1 MSANV
6 ETMSDKDTLIPR
18 HEHQGHDHI
27 HQGRDHVRL
36 TTQRCAPW
44 TKPCAPR
51 SQPRDHGRNHE
62 RPRICLGAPL
72 VHAHLMIAGLIRRPL
87 LFSRRRFSCS
97 ASVGADS
104 STYSVT
110 ASNDACFFLDS
121 NMPTYISTIV
131 ADLLIHRR
139 LRKRT
144 IPRLQTFF
152 PPSPLLPRT
161 PTTTRSAMRG
171 YLLRAL
177 SKPTNVHQCSK

>member
-1 MSANV
+1 MSV
-6 ETMSDKDTLIPR
+6 D
-18 HEHQGHDHI
+18 G
-27 HQGRDHVRL
+27 VR
-36 TTQRCAPW
+36 R
-44 TKPCAPR
+44 
-51 SQPRDHGRNHE
+51 
-62 RPRICLGAPL
+62 
-72 VHAHLMIAGLIRRPL
+72 RRPGQTSTFFRHAIVRRAPCDATLFLPPAFANFAAVFL
-87 LFSRRRFSCS
+87 LRVRMLLPISPRTAERSVREPSASPRRLFFSFDFFDDCRIDCRLLVFSRRRFSSS

-104 STYSVT
+104 LGIPS
-110 ASNDACFFLDS
+110 
-121 NMPTYISTIV
+121 
-131 ADLLIHRR
+131 HRR

>member
-1 MSANV
+1 MCAN
-6 ETMSDKDTLIPR
+6 DATLPFFFACACYFQFR
-18 HEHQGHDHI
+18 P
-27 HQGRDHVRL
+27 GRQKVL
-36 TTQRCAPW
+36 CANR
-44 TKPCAPR
+44 ARRR
-51 SQPRDHGRNHE
+51 SVCSFRSIFSP
-62 RPRICLGAPL
+62 
-72 VHAHLMIAGLIRRPL
+72 MIAGLICRPL
-87 LFSRRRFSCS
+87 LFSSRRFSWS

-104 STYSVT
+104 SRYSVT

-131 ADLLIHRR
+131 ADLLRHRR

>member
-1 MSANV
+1 MSTKV
-6 ETMSDKDTLIPR
+6 TTTSTMSDKDTLIPR

-104 STYSVT
+104 LGIPS
-110 ASNDACFFLDS
+110 
-121 NMPTYISTIV
+121 
-131 ADLLIHRR
+131 HRR

>member
-1 MSANV
+1 MCAN
-6 ETMSDKDTLIPR
+6 DATLPFFFACACYFQFR
-18 HEHQGHDHI
+18 P
-27 HQGRDHVRL
+27 GRQKVL
-36 TTQRCAPW
+36 CANR
-44 TKPCAPR
+44 ARRR
-51 SQPRDHGRNHE
+51 SVCYFRSIFFP
-62 RPRICLGAPL
+62 
-72 VHAHLMIAGLIRRPL
+72 MIAGLICRPL
-87 LFSRRRFSCS
+87 LFSSRRFSGS

-104 STYSVT
+104 SRYSVT